1 MSYGDGRLYISP
13 DSSNPVD
20 VEFMYNNDHL
30 FAPTFEDYDP
40 LLTGVSAF
48 NPAAAYTPTPTGLSF
63 SEPPVSPTPTLHEM
77 HPYQQMDFATPQISY
92 SAPMPVKLESKT
104 DYFPS
109 NHSRGSSSDSG
120 WSSSVQSG
128 QNSKT
133 PSDKKD
139 PKKEKRRQQNRRA
152 QQKYRQRN
160 NEYLLRIKQE
170 LEEKESK
177 LEEKKSQLAE
187 AQTIIEVLRNRMPQL
202 QRETNIK
209 QEI

>member
-40 LLTGVSAF
+40 LLTGASSF

-63 SEPPVSPTPTLHEM
+63 SEPAVSPTPTLHEM
-77 HPYQQMDFATPQISY
+77 HPYQQMEFLTPQTSY
-92 SAPMPVKLESKT
+92 STPMPVKLEAKAAF
-104 DYFPS
+104 FPP
-109 NHSRGSSSDSG
+109 NHSRGSSWDSG
-120 WSSSVQSG
+120 CQSSVQSG
-128 QNSKT
+128 QKSQT

-160 NEYLLRIKQE
+160 NEYLLRVKRE
-170 LEEKESK
+170 LEEKES
-177 LEEKKSQLAE
+177 QLAE
-187 AQTIIEVLRNRMPQL
+187 AQRIIEALRIRMPQL